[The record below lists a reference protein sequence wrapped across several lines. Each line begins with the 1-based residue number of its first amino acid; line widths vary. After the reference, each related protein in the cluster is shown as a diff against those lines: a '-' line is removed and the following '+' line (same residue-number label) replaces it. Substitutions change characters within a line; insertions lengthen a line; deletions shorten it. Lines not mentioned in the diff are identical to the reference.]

1 VLHAQPPLSP
11 WSRLLLVERVLAA
24 SPAAQVA
31 TEMGTSGATAYE
43 WLARYRVEGVA
54 GLADRSSRP
63 HRSPRRTDPVIEAAD
78 VALRWHRRLG
88 PARLAGMLQLN
99 PSTVHRVLV
108 RHGWPRWTGRPGSRY
123 AAAPRL
129 LLRDARPAVGGS
141 SSPGW

>member
-11 WSRLLLVERVLAA
+11 WSRLLLVERVLAG

-31 TEMGTSGATAYE
+31 AEMGTSGATAYE

-63 HRSPRRTDPVIEAAD
+63 HRSPRRTDPVIEAAV

-99 PSTVHRVLV
+99 PSTVHHALYAPQRRDRRGALGTGPPGCRCGTRVQGV
-108 RHGWPRWTGRPGSRY
+108 CGWTGR
-123 AAAPRL
+123 
-129 LLRDARPAVGGS
+129 
-141 SSPGW
+141 